1 MDFKQLI
8 LEGYYNNNSRF
19 FLCDYFV
26 RKCKLALRDEFFQKD
41 YFFGLLE
48 FEVLQ
53 IKKFFLNE
61 VNKRKSEIN
70 KIIVCAKQTGLYPK
84 KTQNQ
89 TLDEFVNELLQEFKN
104 LTPFDLGYYR
114 VREVFRLDYNL
125 SINYEEV
132 LYIEQEL
139 KKAKKKLKINI

>member
-19 FLCDYFV
+19 FLSDYFV
-26 RKCKLALRDEFFQKD
+26 RRCKLALREEFFQKD

-61 VNKRKSEIN
+61 VYKRKSEIN
-70 KIIVCAKQTGLYPK
+70 KIIVCARQTGLYPK
-84 KTQNQ
+84 KTHNQ

-139 KKAKKKLKINI
+139 KKAKKKLKINN